1 MWGDRVAARP
11 LPGSMDAMEDLT
23 LLAEQ
28 HLARA
33 RQAEHGRS
41 AHLFLHDGPLRQSII
56 ALMAGAEL
64 EEHTAPPAA
73 SLQVLRGRVRLI
85 SKESADSVELRA
97 GQVLNIPQ
105 GRNAVRALHDSALL
119 LTSVTATPEP
129 LVVYDSRRERHPA

>member
-1 MWGDRVAARP
+1 MPTVRPAREHRHRGK
-11 LPGSMDAMEDLT
+11 LMDDLT
-23 LLAEQ
+23 A
-28 HLARA
+28 LARHHLDLA
-33 RQAEHGRS
+33 RSDPHGRS
-41 AHLFLHDGPLRQSII
+41 SHLFVHDGPLRQSVI

-64 EEHTAPPAA
+64 EEHTAPPAS

-85 SKESADSVELRA
+85 SKDATEDVELRA

-105 GRNAVRALHDSALL
+105 GRHAVRALHDSALL